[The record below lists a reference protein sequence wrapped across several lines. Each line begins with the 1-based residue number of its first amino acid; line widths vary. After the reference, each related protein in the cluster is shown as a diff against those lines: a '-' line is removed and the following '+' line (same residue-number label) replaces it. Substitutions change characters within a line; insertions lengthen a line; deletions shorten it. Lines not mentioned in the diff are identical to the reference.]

1 MNAFEVLGLTMQAD
15 QQQVR
20 QAYRTRVKACHP
32 DQFIDREQ
40 QTRAQEQLIQLNLAY
55 EEALRLSAG
64 RQVGYHAVPVEQAKA
79 IAKRLLEQGRFENAL
94 LQLGR
99 ADYKDDEWYFI
110 QGQLLMKMRQY
121 ASAHQSFREAVRR
134 QPENNAYRQGALDAA
149 LAVKKHQKLAYRVAD
164 WAEGLLHPRKQM

>member
-1 MNAFEVLGLTMQAD
+1 MEAD

-32 DQFIDREQ
+32 DQFVDREEQ
-40 QTRAQEQLIQLNLAY
+40 KKAQEELIRLNLAY

-64 RQVGYHAVPVEQAKA
+64 RQVGFHTVPGEQAKA
-79 IAKRLLEQGRFENAL
+79 IAKRLLEQGRYENAL

-99 ADYKDDEWYFI
+99 AESKDDEWYYI
-110 QGQLLMKMRQY
+110 QGLLLMQMRQY
-121 ASAHQSFREAVRR
+121 ASAHQSFREAVRM
-134 QPENNAYRQGALDAA
+134 QPDNNEYRRGALDAA

-164 WAEGLLHPRKQM
+164 WAEGLIHPRKKI